1 MQKCVDVVLKTP
13 VFMLKSPV
21 LILKFLVSLIKF
33 LVGRSN
39 PRFSWLHS
47 CPQSTTCR
55 HVPHLCAPAGPNSTL
70 GFHKDATCHQHH
82 DVTPVCDEK
91 FTKFTPCLVN
101 LYIYIVYISC
111 ISLVTRGHLKTW
123 YSVESKFMAVCHC
136 KVATLSPRCL
146 LVFNIFG
153 GSLFM
158 PVVLVLAVF
167 DNHFYSKKCCLFF
180 SRRDKNPWPFLEQSF
195 SKVVL
200 CGKTTSCCRYCR
212 CGLYFKVGS

>member
-1 MQKCVDVVLKTP
+1 MFQLKFQGIYPWYPEIWCSALYSTLLAGSSSRDCRPCLVKKSPVFMQKCVDVVLKTP

-101 LYIYIVYISC
+101 LYICIYIMHKSC
-111 ISLVTRGHLKTW
+111 NTRPPENL
-123 YSVESKFMAVCHC
+123 
-136 KVATLSPRCL
+136 
-146 LVFNIFG
+146 IFG
-153 GSLFM
+153 WIKIHGGMSL
-158 PVVLVLAVF
+158 
-167 DNHFYSKKCCLFF
+167 
-180 SRRDKNPWPFLEQSF
+180 
-195 SKVVL
+195 
-200 CGKTTSCCRYCR
+200 
-212 CGLYFKVGS
+212 